1 MLNTSFSN
9 RIWHDLFNLLMFMKS
24 VCVCVHQEDLGIL
37 DHGNGMTPHNA
48 NSQLLVG
55 NSRILHR
62 HLLED
67 LFHLHLL
74 SHGYHLHGKVETRL
88 IKVVV
93 HSYFMSVSMLI
104 FSRSYVLTSMT
115 FLNCSKP
122 CYHGN
127 MAEIEH
133 MLGLCVDTLHCIQ
146 SSLPFLRLEKD

>member
-1 MLNTSFSN
+1 MVFLTCTCSWKVFVS
-9 RIWHDLFNLLMFMKS
+9 
-24 VCVCVHQEDLGIL
+24 VHQEDLGIL

-104 FSRSYVLTSMT
+104 CSRSYVLTSMT
-115 FLNCSKP
+115 FLIYSNP

-127 MAEIEH
+127 MEEIEH